1 MKKPKQ
7 NYSPEFKSKLV
18 LEALTEEKTPLQIA
32 VENGVHVKSLNKWV
46 ADAKQKLPAIFKGE
60 VQEPEVALQK
70 EIDVLHKKI
79 GQLTVENDFLK
90 KASGRWT

>member
-1 MKKPKQ
+1 MTKPKQ

-18 LEALTEEKTPLQIA
+18 LEALSEEKTPLQIA
-32 VENGVHVKSLNKWV
+32 VENGVHPKSLNKWV
-46 ADAKQKLPAIFKGE
+46 KDAKLKLPAIFKGE
-60 VQEPEVALQK
+60 VQETEVVLQK

>member
-1 MKKPKQ
+1 MTKPKQ

-18 LEALTEEKTPLQIA
+18 LEVLAEEKTPLQIA
-32 VENGVHVKSLNKWV
+32 VENGVHFKSLNKWV
-46 ADAKQKLPAIFKGE
+46 KEAKLKLPAIFKGE
-60 VQEPEVALQK
+60 VQEAEVALQK

>member
-18 LEALTEEKTPLQIA
+18 LEALAEEKTPLQIA
-32 VENGVHVKSLNKWV
+32 VENGVHVKSLNKWLG
-46 ADAKQKLPAIFKGE
+46 DAKQKLPAIFKGE

-90 KASGRWT
+90 KASGRWA